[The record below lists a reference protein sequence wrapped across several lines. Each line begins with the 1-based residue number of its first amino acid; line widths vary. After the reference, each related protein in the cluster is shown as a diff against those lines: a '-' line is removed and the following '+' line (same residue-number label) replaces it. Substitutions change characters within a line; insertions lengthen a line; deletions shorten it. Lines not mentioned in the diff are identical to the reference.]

1 MNKLDLS
8 KLDALF
14 EDDNT
19 RRALYLAGCV
29 AAAAAFGHAAPVV
42 VQTLMGGAS
51 HAHLAFPQVAPDM
64 VSAHYFSGVYGFFS
78 AAADFSA
85 QKLTALGHAVPAAIT
100 DAFDQPRDFIASNL
114 THARSIFQEAARKS
128 SDLATGCVGILRES
142 GHHAANLGRAMIDMV
157 PDDPAEAAKF
167 FGGVL
172 KKAAEAFGIAH
183 SCYKAYS
190 WVSGKLRKKAEPD
203 LAPQVVNI
211 QINLS
216 LAQAQPALE
225 QVALAPE
232 AERLPRMHKVV
243 RESALKPPKSTENR
257 MGSEIIALIQKYGV
271 RKMDDCNAAP
281 AL

>member
-1 MNKLDLS
+1 MSKLDLS
-8 KLDALF
+8 KFDVLF
-14 EDDNT
+14 EDENT

-29 AAAAAFGHAAPVV
+29 AAAAAFGHTAPAIAH
-42 VQTLMGGAS
+42 TLMSGAS
-51 HAHLAFPQVAPDM
+51 HAHLSFPHLVPDV
-64 VSAHYFSGVYGFFS
+64 VSAHYFHGAYGFFS
-78 AAADFSA
+78 AAAEFSS
-85 QKLTALGHAVPAAIT
+85 QKLSALGHAVPAAFV
-100 DAFDQPRDFIASNL
+100 DAFDQPRDFIASNF

-128 SDLATGCVGILRES
+128 TDLATGCVGILRES

-157 PDDPAEAAKF
+157 PDDPVEAAKF

-190 WVSGKLRKKAEPD
+190 WLGGKLRKKAAPET
-203 LAPQVVNI
+203 APQVVNV
-211 QINLS
+211 QINVT

-225 QVALAPE
+225 QAVLTPE
-232 AERLPRMHKVV
+232 PQRLSRMRRIV
-243 RESALKPPKSTENR
+243 RETALTPPQSTGNH
-257 MGSEIIALIQKYGV
+257 MGGEIIALLQKCGV